1 VINNV
6 DSDTDSFCSEGSS
19 QNMDTHSHNEEK
31 NSANEDDDK
40 GPEIHIE
47 ESDIQLPQSTFDKI
61 EEKIAEIITKSEGTD
76 NRQLCI
82 TTLDS
87 HLSFIYR
94 DLT

>member
-1 VINNV
+1 MNNV
-6 DSDTDSFCSEGSS
+6 ESDTDSFCSETSS
-19 QNMDTHSHNEEK
+19 QNIDSNSHNEEK

-47 ESDIQLPQSTFDKI
+47 ESDIQLPQSLFDKI
-61 EEKIAEIITKSEGTD
+61 EELIAEIITKSEGSD

-87 HLSFIYR
+87 HLSFMYR